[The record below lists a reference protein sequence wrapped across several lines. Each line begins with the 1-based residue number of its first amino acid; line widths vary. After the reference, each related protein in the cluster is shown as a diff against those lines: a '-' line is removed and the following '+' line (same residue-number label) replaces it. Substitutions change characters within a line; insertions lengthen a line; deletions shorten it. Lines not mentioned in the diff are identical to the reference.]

1 MKKSTLTIVAAS
13 ALLAACSGNSRPM
26 ATGLSE
32 YADTIPADSTAAT
45 PVRADSTATLPPV
58 SSQGIGPIRLGM
70 SPNSLPDTMTGIYDS
85 LSISEEVW
93 DDERFTVAECFLD
106 SVKTLE
112 AMAISDPSRID
123 ALTIVGGRLGIRVG
137 GKSVRIGSP
146 ASAISS
152 QEGVHRLPDSPD
164 GSQRY
169 EWHGITVYTASDT
182 VMAIS
187 LGESVP
193 I

>member
-1 MKKSTLTIVAAS
+1 MKKSACIIAA
-13 ALLAACSGNSRPM
+13 ATLLAACSGKSRPI
-26 ATGLSE
+26 ATSLSE
-32 YADTIPADSTAAT
+32 YADASPTDTTAAT
-45 PVRADSTATLPPV
+45 SVSTDSAFTLPPV

-70 SPNSLPDTMTGIYDS
+70 SPNSLPDKMAGVYDS

-123 ALTIVGGRLGIRVG
+123 ALTILGGPLAIRIG

-152 QEGVHRLPDSPD
+152 QEGVHPLPDSPD

-187 LGESVP
+187 LGESAP
-193 I
+193 T